1 MTNTEEIENSNSPSE
16 TVINFFKLFNE
27 ADEYSL
33 NVMFDTPCVFIID
46 HKIRLFEKY
55 SDAVDFEI
63 LRKTGWE
70 KSTINSLE
78 PLYED
83 AMTSMVRF
91 NFSRLDGRDC
101 EISNTDA
108 THLLVKKGNEWKIKA
123 VFIHGNLELQ

>member
-1 MTNTEEIENSNSPSE
+1 MTNTEEIENSSSPSE
-16 TVINFFKLFNE
+16 TVINFFRLFNE

-83 AMTSMVRF
+83 AVTSMVRF
-91 NFSRLDGRDC
+91 NFSRLDGNDC
-101 EISNTDA
+101 EISITDA

>member
-1 MTNTEEIENSNSPSE
+1 MTNTEEIENTNSPSE
-16 TVINFFKLFNE
+16 TVINFFRLFNE
-27 ADEYSL
+27 ADEYFL

-55 SDAVDFEI
+55 SDAIDFEA
-63 LRKTGWE
+63 LRRTGWD
-70 KSTINSLE
+70 KSNINSLE

-83 AMTSMVRF
+83 VTTSMVRF
-91 NFSRLDGRDC
+91 NFSRLDGSDC